1 MIEVL
6 NNQIPLI
13 ETYDATNPQ
22 VRLFPLTEPT
32 SGLSALYDSALIDKN
47 VWYCMFTTENSFKI
61 VDIKKVMGE
70 TIYNMVMNK
79 EASIVLDIPFE
90 PFLKAIDAVYED
102 IVLKLGI
109 PSSQIIFSSN
119 MYDAKAY
126 NDQVAERF
134 DLPPIRIFY
143 FSALEWMLNKY
154 PGPIPNTLSLKQY
167 DKKFLNLNRRWRTH
181 RPLLVL
187 LMYHQKL
194 LDKGFVSFG
203 PADEE
208 YYNTWERIW
217 GGLKCSTWQ
226 NTKVFNAVIESENIK
241 EMPSLYLDTDELRTN
256 RAELTDSTNRYYE
269 DSYFSV
275 ISETTFYNDDRTQNS
290 RFITEKTFK
299 AIMMN
304 HPFIIVSIPR
314 SLEVLKDLGY
324 KTFSPWINE
333 SYDQETNDLDRML
346 MIVEEIKRLA
356 NLPADELEA
365 FLIATKEI
373 CSYNYNILK
382 NKTTFIYEQ
391 Q

>member
-6 NNQIPLI
+6 NKQIPLI
-13 ETYDATNPQ
+13 ETYDVNNPQ
-22 VRLFPLTEPT
+22 VKKFHLTQPT
-32 SGLSALYDSALIDKN
+32 SGLSALYDSSLIDKN
-47 VWYCMFTTENSFKI
+47 VWYCMFTTENSFK
-61 VDIKKVMGE
+61 VVNIKELMGE
-70 TIYNMVMNK
+70 DVFNAVINK
-79 EASIVLDIPFE
+79 TASIVLDIPFE
-90 PFLKAIDAVYED
+90 PFLRAIDAIYED
-102 IVLKLGI
+102 IVIKLGV
-109 PSSQIIFSSN
+109 PSSQVILSSN
-119 MYDAKAY
+119 MYDAKGYSDGIA
-126 NDQVAERF
+126 AKLG
-134 DLPPIRIFY
+134 LPPIRIVY

-154 PGPIPNTLSLKQY
+154 RGPIPNTLALKQY
-167 DKKFLNLNRRWRTH
+167 DKKFLNLNRRWRIH

-226 NTKVFNAVIESENIK
+226 NRKVFNAVIESESIK
-241 EMPSLYLDTDELRTN
+241 DMPSLYLDTDELRTN

-275 ISETTFYNDDRTQNS
+275 ISETTFYSDDVTQNS

-304 HPFIIVSIPR
+304 HPFIIVSLPG

-333 SYDQETNDLDRML
+333 SYDQEKNDLERML
-346 MIVEEIKRLA
+346 MIIDEIKRLS
-356 NLPADELEA
+356 NLPPTELEA
-365 FLIATKEI
+365 FLIAAKQI
-373 CSYNYNILK
+373 CSYNYNVLK
-382 NKTTFIYEQ
+382 NRTKFIYEQ
-391 Q
+391 

>member
-6 NNQIPLI
+6 NKQIPLI
-13 ETYDATNPQ
+13 ETYDINNPQ
-22 VRLFPLTEPT
+22 VRKFHLTQPT
-32 SGLSALYDSALIDKN
+32 SGLSALYDSSLIDKN
-47 VWYCMFTTENSFKI
+47 VWYCMFTTENSFKV
-61 VDIKKVMGE
+61 VDIKELMGE
-70 TIYNMVMNK
+70 DVFDAVINK
-79 EASIVLDIPFE
+79 TASIVLDIPFE
-90 PFLKAIDAVYED
+90 PFLRAIDAVYED
-102 IVLKLGI
+102 IVIKLGV
-109 PSSQIIFSSN
+109 PSSQVIFSSN
-119 MYDAKAY
+119 MYDAKEYSDSIA
-126 NDQVAERF
+126 AKLS
-134 DLPPIRIFY
+134 LPPIRIVY

-154 PGPIPNTLSLKQY
+154 CGPIPNTLEIKQY

-194 LDKGFVSFG
+194 LDNGFVSFG

-217 GGLKCSTWQ
+217 GGLKCTTWQ
-226 NTKVFNAVIESENIK
+226 NRKVFNAVIESESIK
-241 EMPSLYLDTDELRTN
+241 DMPSLYLDTDELRTN

-275 ISETTFYNDDRTQNS
+275 VSETTFYSTDLTQNS
-290 RFITEKTFK
+290 RFVTEKTFK

-304 HPFIIVSIPR
+304 HPFIIVSLPG

-333 SYDQETNDLDRML
+333 SYDQEKNDLERML
-346 MIVEEIKRLA
+346 MIVDEIKRLS
-356 NLPADELEA
+356 NLPADELEV
-365 FLIATKEI
+365 FLIAAKEI

-382 NKTTFIYEQ
+382 NKTKFIYEQ
-391 Q
+391 

>member
-6 NNQIPLI
+6 NKQIPLI
-13 ETYDATNPQ
+13 ETYDINNPQ
-22 VRLFPLTEPT
+22 VRKFHLTQPT
-32 SGLSALYDSALIDKN
+32 SGLSALYDSSLIDKN
-47 VWYCMFTTENSFKI
+47 VWYCMFTTENSFKV
-61 VDIKKVMGE
+61 VDIKELMGE
-70 TIYNMVMNK
+70 DVFNAVINK
-79 EASIVLDIPFE
+79 TASIVLDIPFE
-90 PFLKAIDAVYED
+90 PFLRAIDAVYED
-102 IVLKLGI
+102 IVIKLGV
-109 PSSQIIFSSN
+109 PSSQVIFSSN
-119 MYDAKAY
+119 MYDAKEYSDSIA
-126 NDQVAERF
+126 AKLG
-134 DLPPIRIFY
+134 LPPIRIVY

-154 PGPIPNTLSLKQY
+154 CGPIPNTLAIKQY

-194 LDKGFVSFG
+194 LDNGFVSFG

-217 GGLKCSTWQ
+217 GGLKCTTWQ
-226 NTKVFNAVIESENIK
+226 NRKVFNAVIESESIK
-241 EMPSLYLDTDELRTN
+241 DMPSLYLDTDELRTN

-275 ISETTFYNDDRTQNS
+275 VSETTFYSTDLTQNS
-290 RFITEKTFK
+290 RFVTEKTFK

-304 HPFIIVSIPR
+304 HPFIIVSLPG

-333 SYDQETNDLDRML
+333 SYDQEKNDLERML
-346 MIVEEIKRLA
+346 MIVDEIKRLS

-365 FLIATKEI
+365 FLIAAKEI

-382 NKTTFIYEQ
+382 NKTKFIYEQ
-391 Q
+391 

>member
-6 NNQIPLI
+6 NKNIPLI
-13 ETYDATNPQ
+13 ETYDINNPQ
-22 VRLFPLTEPT
+22 VRKFPLTQPT
-32 SGLSALYDSALIDKN
+32 SGLSALYDSSLIDKN
-47 VWYCMFTTENSFKI
+47 VWYCMFTTENSFKA
-61 VDIKKVMGE
+61 VDIKELMG
-70 TIYNMVMNK
+70 NDVFNAVVNK
-79 EASIVLDIPFE
+79 TASIVLDIPFE

-102 IVLKLGI
+102 IVIKLGV

-119 MYDAKAY
+119 MYDAKEY
-126 NDQVAERF
+126 NDRVASQLN
-134 DLPPIRIFY
+134 LPPIRIVY

-154 PGPIPNTLSLKQY
+154 HGPIPNTLELKQY

-194 LDKGFVSFG
+194 LDQGFVSFG

-217 GGLKCSTWQ
+217 GGLKCTTWQ
-226 NTKVFNAVIESENIK
+226 NRKVFNAVIESESIK
-241 EMPSLYLDTDELRTN
+241 QMPSLYLDTDELHIN

-275 ISETTFYNDDRTQNS
+275 ISETTFYSDNVTQNS

-304 HPFIIVSIPR
+304 HPFIIVSLPE

-333 SYDQETNDLDRML
+333 SYDQEKNDLDRML
-346 MIVEEIKRLA
+346 MIVEETKRLA
-356 NLPADELEA
+356 NLSPTELES
-365 FLIATKEI
+365 FLIVTKEI
-373 CSYNYNILK
+373 CTYNYNIIK
-382 NKTTFIYEQ
+382 NKKKFIYEQ
-391 Q
+391 

>member
-6 NNQIPLI
+6 NKQIPLI
-13 ETYDATNPQ
+13 ETYDINNPQ
-22 VRLFPLTEPT
+22 VRLFPLTQPT

-61 VDIKKVMGE
+61 VDIKELMGSE
-70 TIYNMVMNK
+70 IFDMVVNK
-79 EASIVLDIPFE
+79 TASIVLDIPFE
-90 PFLKAIDAVYED
+90 PFLRAIDAVYED
-102 IVLKLGI
+102 IVIKLGI

-126 NDQVAERF
+126 NDKVAEQHN
-134 DLPPIRIFY
+134 LTPIRIFY

-154 PGPIPNTLSLKQY
+154 QGPIPNTLTLKHY

-187 LMYHQKL
+187 LMYHQHL

-217 GGLKCSTWQ
+217 DGLKCSTWQ
-226 NTKVFNAVIESENIK
+226 NRKVFDAVIESESIK
-241 EMPSLYLDTDELRTN
+241 SMPPLYLDTDELHTN
-256 RAELTDSTNRYYE
+256 RAELTDSTNKYYE

-275 ISETTFYNDDRTQNS
+275 ISETTFYYEESDKNS

-304 HPFIIVSIPR
+304 HPFIIVSLPG
-314 SLEVLKDLGY
+314 SLQVLKELGY

-333 SYDQETNDLDRML
+333 SYDQEQNGLNRML
-346 MIVEEIKRLA
+346 MIVEEIHRLS
-356 NLPADELEA
+356 NLPINELEE

-391 Q
+391 